1 MKRIF
6 LFGLAIA
13 SSAAFA
19 QAPKKVSVLPKD
31 ANIAIPAKKE
41 NKDYIQPSVVR
52 TDVNKNVLNSTVSVG
67 KGSSFSKFTKIGET
81 KNNQQTNAS
90 IYTKVYLLPGGKVSA
105 TWTTA
110 QEGPAEGSPSRGSG
124 YNHFNG
130 TTWGN
135 PVQSSL
141 RIESERTGFS
151 NYAYSANT
159 NEEMVLSHIV
169 KAPGTPN
176 AGAATGLM
184 LNRKTGLGAGTWT
197 GTPILDSSNIQ
208 IPGVLW
214 NRSVVSGN
222 YLHIFASFTDSGS
235 AQPNRVVIDGI
246 RTPQVYSRLNLTNN
260 TWEAKKMLLPGYT
273 AERIY
278 SGGGDNYAIDAK
290 GSNVAIL
297 IGGLSDDL
305 QLYKS
310 GDNGNTWTK
319 TIIDSFPDPAFD
331 YIRFIDTTYSNDGS
345 VSVTLDDNG
354 NAHCFWALGR
364 MIRTEGTAAGSFSY
378 FPGQNN
384 ILYWREGTPTDS
396 IKSVGASPDLD
407 GNGQLDLGSNWRAD
421 GTRYFSNSIA
431 TMPHAMCSGDTIF
444 TIFSGMTEGD
454 VDANGKNFRDVFLV
468 YSTDGGITWSKE
480 VNLTQ
485 FIAFNEEQIYA
496 SISPTSDENIHLM
509 FTQSP
514 SIGAYDA
521 TDNPDAGLV
530 NYSIVHLSVPKAS
543 IFDNTVGISTVKNDL
558 FTVINN
564 YPNPFKGTTQ
574 IGVTFTKATD
584 VTVKVVDVMGKEVYN
599 QNFEKIPA
607 GLNNLELNLGNIASG
622 VYFYSVEA
630 NGFKTTGKMIAE

>member
-6 LFGLAIA
+6 LFSLAIA

-19 QAPKKVSVLPKD
+19 QAPKKVSTLPKD
-31 ANIAIPAKKE
+31 ANIAIPAKKQ
-41 NKDYIQPSVVR
+41 NSDYIQPSVVR

-67 KGSSFSKFTKIGET
+67 KGSSFSKYTKIGET

-130 TTWGN
+130 TSWGN

-151 NYAYSANT
+151 NYAYSAGT
-159 NEEMVLSHIV
+159 NEEMILSHIV

-222 YLHIFASFTDSGS
+222 YLHIFASFTDSGAS
-235 AQPNRVVIDGI
+235 QPNRVVIDGI

-273 AERIY
+273 ADRIY

-297 IGGLSDDL
+297 IGGISDDL

-310 GDNGNTWTK
+310 NDNGNTWTK

-331 YIRFIDTTYSNDGS
+331 FIRTIDTTYSNDGS
-345 VSVTLDDNG
+345 VSVTLDANG

-364 MIRTEGTAAGSFSY
+364 MIRTEGTAPGSYSY

-407 GNGQLDLGSNWRAD
+407 GNGQLDLGTNWRAD

-431 TMPHAMCSGDTIF
+431 TMPHSMCSGDTIF

-454 VDANGKNFRDVFLV
+454 VDGNGKNFRDVFLV
-468 YSTDGGITWSKE
+468 YSLDGGISWSKE

-496 SISPTSDENIHLM
+496 SISPTSDENLHLV

-521 TDNPDAGLV
+521 TANPDAGLV

-574 IGVTFTKATD
+574 IGVTFTKSTD
-584 VTVKVVDVMGKEVYN
+584 VTVKVVDVMGKLVYN

-607 GLNNLELNLGNIASG
+607 GLNNLELNLGNIAAG